1 MKGPNSNIARAVTKH
16 DFAIRCA
23 RKRGGKITRS
33 GVKSRGCRKTAA
45 NKTRTPGWLKQPRSY
60 LQVMHFCL
68 VVPTPVRKVH
78 EYDQRVYKY
87 DEMSYETT
95 SGHSW
100 VSFHINIRS
109 LLRYPSITFARH

>member
-1 MKGPNSNIARAVTKH
+1 MILQSDVPE
-16 DFAIRCA
+16 
-23 RKRGGKITRS
+23 S
-33 GVKSRGCRKTAA
+33 GVEKSQGLVSKVEGVV
-45 NKTRTPGWLKQPRSY
+45 KQLQTRPGRHAGWLKQPHSY
-60 LQVMHFCL
+60 LRVMHFCL